1 MGKTWD
7 VFKKIGDIKVTFHT
21 SMSMIKDRNS
31 KALEE
36 TEEIKKMWKE
46 YTELYRI
53 VLNDLDKTQQWGH
66 SLRIGYAGVW
76 GQIGLKKYYYKWS

>member
-1 MGKTWD
+1 
-7 VFKKIGDIKVTFHT
+7 
-21 SMSMIKDRNS
+21 MSMIKDRNS

-66 SLRIGYAGVW
+66 SLRIGYAGV
-76 GQIGLKKYYYKWS
+76 